1 MVVFVDFVIGD
12 AVFVFVRRTAFY
24 FNDLISSRVE
34 NELSIL
40 EMEASSYLCKIVSYW
55 LTGCAS

>member
-1 MVVFVDFVIGD
+1 VVVFVDFDNGD

-24 FNDLISSRVE
+24 YTDLTASRVE
-34 NELSIL
+34 NEVSIL

-55 LTGCAS
+55 LAWCGS